1 MSAIL
6 DLTCEFFLEVA
17 HHMPHFPEG
26 HPNTRLHG
34 HSYQGLVTLRGP
46 LDPVSGTVMDIERV
60 REKIKGM
67 VEELDHHY
75 LNEIPGLESPSSER
89 LAVWIWNRLKPSIPQ
104 LIKVELKRPSIGMSV
119 SYEGP
124 L

>member
-1 MSAIL
+1 
-6 DLTCEFFLEVA
+6 
-17 HHMPHFPEG
+17 
-26 HPNTRLHG
+26 
-34 HSYQGLVTLRGP
+34 
-46 LDPVSGTVMDIERV
+46 
-60 REKIKGM
+60 M
-67 VEELDHHY
+67 VEDLDHRY

-119 SYEGP
+119 TYGGP